1 MMTSG
6 GGSVGILD
14 PARAA
19 IPSLPLLVPESGRA
33 GWLRRRAPFGVARR
47 APIFRQ
53 RGAVLRRAATVDPH
67 PPSMKKLLLATGAA
81 LLLLLGVVA
90 ARTARFGA
98 PQRAVE
104 PAPLVAVPAAA
115 AERLAGAIR
124 FPTIAHPDPDSLD
137 AAPFLA
143 LHDYLER
150 SFPRVHATLGRERV
164 NGLTLLFSWAGSD
177 PSLRPILLMGHL
189 DVVPVEEGTEA
200 DWQQPPFG
208 GRIVGGAVWGRG
220 AIDNKPSVLGTLEAV
235 EMLLAEGFRP
245 ARTILLAYGHD
256 EEVGGRRGAA
266 AVAALLRERGV
277 EPEMVLDEGGV
288 VGEGLMPGVV
298 APTALVGIAEKG
310 YLSVELS
317 TRSEGG
323 HSSMPPSRTAIG
335 VLGGAVARLEGR
347 PLPARLAGATGL
359 LFEHVGPEL
368 PLAQRAVFANLWLTR
383 PLVIRILARSP
394 STDAA
399 VRTTTATTIF
409 EAGTQDNVLAS
420 QARAVV
426 NFRVLPG
433 DSVAGVFAHVRR
445 VVNEPGVEIRALD
458 TAAEPSPVSSTT
470 SAAYRTLERSI
481 REVLPDAIVAPYL
494 VLGATDARYFHALSG
509 NVYRFLPVRM
519 TPADLDR
526 LHGTDER
533 IRLADYETAVRFYRQ
548 LIRNAAVP

>member
-6 GGSVGILD
+6 GGGVGILG

-19 IPSLPLLVPESGRA
+19 IPSLPLLVLESDRCGR
-33 GWLRRRAPFGVARR
+33 LRRRAPFGAALRASMFRR
-47 APIFRQ
+47 RSAALRLAAPF
-53 RGAVLRRAATVDPH
+53 DPH
-67 PPSMKKLLLATGAA
+67 PTAMKKLLLVTGAV

-90 ARTARFGA
+90 ARTARYGA
-98 PQRAVE
+98 PQTAVE
-104 PAPLVAVPAAA
+104 PAPLVAVPAEA
-115 AERLAGAIR
+115 AERLAAAIR

-143 LHDYLER
+143 LHDHLER
-150 SFPRVHATLGRERV
+150 SFPRVHAALRRERV
-164 NGLTLLFSWAGSD
+164 NGLTLLFTWPGSD
-177 PSLRPILLMGHL
+177 PSLRPILLMGHM

-200 DWQQPPFG
+200 HWRQPPFG
-208 GRIVGGAVWGRG
+208 GRTVDGEVWGRG
-220 AIDNKPSVLGTLEAV
+220 AIDNKPSVLGTLEAA

-245 ARTILLAYGHD
+245 RRTVLLAYGHD
-256 EEVGGRRGAA
+256 EEVGGRHGAA

-277 EPEMVLDEGGV
+277 ELEMVLDEGGV
-288 VGEGLMPGVV
+288 VGEGLMPGVA

-310 YLSVELS
+310 SLSVELS

-323 HSSMPPSRTAIG
+323 HSSMPPRRTTIG

-347 PLPARLAGATGL
+347 PLPARLAGATRL

-383 PLVIRILARSP
+383 PLVVRILSGSP
-394 STDAA
+394 STDGAI
-399 VRTTTATTIF
+399 RTTTATTVF
-409 EAGTQDNVLAS
+409 EAGAQDNVLAS

-426 NFRVLPG
+426 NFRILPG
-433 DSVAGVFAHVRR
+433 DSVAGVLAHVRR
-445 VVNEPGVEIRALD
+445 VVDEPGVQIRALA
-458 TAAEPSPVSSTT
+458 TAAEPSPVSSAT

-494 VLGATDARYFHALSG
+494 VMAATDARYFHSLSG
-509 NVYRFLPVRM
+509 NVYRFLPIRM
-519 TPADLDR
+519 NSADLDR

-533 IRLADYETAVRFYRQ
+533 IRVADYETAVRFYRQ
-548 LIRNAAVP
+548 LIRNAASP